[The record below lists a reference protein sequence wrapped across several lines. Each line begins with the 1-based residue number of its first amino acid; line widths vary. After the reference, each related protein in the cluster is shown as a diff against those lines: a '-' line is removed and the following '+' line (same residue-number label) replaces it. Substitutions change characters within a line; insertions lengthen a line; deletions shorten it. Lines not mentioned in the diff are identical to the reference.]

1 MQNRSKKADDK
12 IGGYDEPPKTGPRSH
27 FIKKKQS
34 TLSLSRT
41 CGVSY
46 IKPSES
52 TQGLPFEPLPPI
64 IFQCSTSCNYTE

>member
-1 MQNRSKKADDK
+1 MGSL
-12 IGGYDEPPKTGPRSH
+12 KTH

-34 TLSLSRT
+34 TLSLART

-52 TQGLPFEPLPPI
+52 TQNHPYEALPPL
-64 IFQCSTSCNYTE
+64 IFQCSTSCSYTSELRQLYHTHIEKLI